1 MKLSREGGSELM
13 GGAVVEV
20 STLYAVENDAEC
32 FSKSDREKSLGS
44 ESETGLFSF
53 PEVACAECLVLV
65 ECLDVDVVDEFR
77 ERVRVEEVD
86 ELERRDF
93 NESGRV
99 NQTSRGERGGDGRG
113 DSDK

>member
-1 MKLSREGGSELM
+1 MLWKM
-13 GGAVVEV
+13 TQNV
-20 STLYAVENDAEC
+20 SVKVIERSPTICQMIKRHDTFAWLT
-32 FSKSDREKSLGS
+32 LGS

-65 ECLDVDVVDEFR
+65 ECVDVDVVDEFR

-86 ELERRDF
+86 ELERRGF